1 MVVLDE
7 DIGADLT
14 LADGGEGLWSLPVV
28 APACEPFDWAS
39 LLEEA
44 EARVAEERCRADLA
58 KLRCEELCR
67 SERDARSL
75 ANSLARQLDTCR
87 FKLKEAVPKTVSR
100 SVKALE
106 RRVESQDAEIAD
118 LRLTLRRSDERRER
132 IGERHQHEIAW
143 LKKDIDRG
151 RLQTVKVSRE
161 GGRVA
166 ARTQ

>member
-1 MVVLDE
+1 M
-7 DIGADLT
+7 
-14 LADGGEGLWSLPVV
+14 WSLSVV

-44 EARVAEERCRADLA
+44 EARVAEERCRGDVAE
-58 KLRCEELCR
+58 LRCEGLR
-67 SERDARSL
+67 RVERDACSRAHSL
-75 ANSLARQLDTCR
+75 ERQLDTCR
-87 FKLKEAVPKTVSR
+87 LKLKEAVAEAKESRPPVHSAPKIASR
-100 SVKALE
+100 VTKALE

-132 IGERHQHEIAW
+132 IEERHQHEIAW